1 MLGLLLPIILTSV
14 IGTLWVGSTAGL
26 QRMRVQW
33 WPLAVGSIVVQL
45 FLYNPPVDQQ
55 PWAMTFGPWIWVAS
69 LVVFVAVCVR
79 NALLKE
85 PARAAFCLAALGISL
100 NILVVTANG
109 GYMPQSPEARLAA
122 RGIPLVA
129 EGAPARLLNVAPM
142 SANSRLTLLADIIA
156 QPRWLPTPNVISV
169 GDVLLSVA
177 LAWWAFQML
186 AAARPA
192 RMRETNTS
200 SSDGLIARTLVTVKP
215 R

>member
-1 MLGLLLPIILTSV
+1 MFGLLLPIILTSV
-14 IGTLWVGSTAGL
+14 IGALWVGSTAGL
-26 QRMRVQW
+26 QRMHVQW

-122 RGIPLVA
+122 RDIPLVA
-129 EGAPARLLNVAPM
+129 EGAPARAGAP
-142 SANSRLTLLADIIA
+142 A
-156 QPRWLPTPNVISV
+156 
-169 GDVLLSVA
+169 
-177 LAWWAFQML
+177 
-186 AAARPA
+186 
-192 RMRETNTS
+192 
-200 SSDGLIARTLVTVKP
+200 
-215 R
+215 